1 MKNYI
6 LILLATIVPYVA
18 SSQSKIAHVNTQ
30 QVLGAIPSYRL
41 AIQKLE
47 EYREEV
53 QKEIELMIA
62 DYQKVEAG
70 LIQNQE
76 IWTPVRIQI
85 EQEKLAKKAQAIE
98 ERQQS
103 AQLELEAYSNE
114 LNQPIL
120 ETVEKSVQ
128 KVSKQK
134 GYDYI
139 FDVSTLMI
147 ANGPDITEE
156 VIKEVRILDS
166 QNNPPP
172 PEVVSGE

>member
-6 LILLATIVPYVA
+6 LILLASIAPYVA
-18 SSQSKIAHVNTQ
+18 SAQSKIAHVNTQ
-30 QVLGAIPSYRL
+30 EVLAAMPSYRL

-47 EYREEV
+47 EYQNEV
-53 QKEIELMIA
+53 QTELELMVS
-62 DYQKVEAG
+62 DYREVEEN
-70 LIQNQE
+70 LIQNQA

-98 ERQQS
+98 ERQES

-120 ETVEKSVQ
+120 ERVEKSVQ
-128 KVSKQK
+128 LVSARHE
-134 GYDYI
+134 YVYV
-139 FDVSTLMI
+139 FDSTTLMI
-147 ANGPDITEE
+147 ANGPNITEE
-156 VIKEVRILDS
+156 VIKEVLILENQS
-166 QNNPPP
+166 NPPP